1 MAQAR
6 MVTTDAEIDA
16 AIERAK
22 LLDGEPL
29 AKTAVYIASLKVLMV
44 GLTNGRRLVLPIED
58 LQGLENATAKQL
70 QNIEILGRGTG
81 INFPDIDAGLYVP
94 SLIEGVYGNRR
105 WMSELGKR
113 GGSARTEAKQIASRA
128 NGAKGGRP
136 RKAVDLTKL
145 AAAAAG
151 KPRKMAN
158 VPTPRKVAN
167 IAAAKRGGRVTGR
180 KG

>member
-1 MAQAR
+1 MTQAR
-6 MVTTDAEIDA
+6 MISTDAEIDA
-16 AIERAK
+16 AIEQAK

-29 AKTAVYIASLKVLMV
+29 AKTAVYSPSLKVLMV
-44 GLTNGRRLVLPIED
+44 GLTNGRRLALPIED

-81 INFPDIDAGLYVP
+81 INFPDIDAGFYVP

-113 GGSARTEAKQIASRA
+113 GGSARTEAKQIASRV

-136 RKAVDLTKL
+136 KKVADTRKL
-145 AAAAAG
+145 AAAAAT
-151 KPRKMAN
+151 KPG
-158 VPTPRKVAN
+158 KVAN
-167 IAAAKRGGRVTGR
+167 LPTTMKVANVAAAKRGGRVTGR
-180 KG
+180 RG

>member
-6 MVTTDAEIDA
+6 MITTDAEIDA

-29 AKTAVYIASLKVLMV
+29 AKTAVYIPSIKVLMV

-81 INFPDIDAGLYVP
+81 INFPDIDAGFYVP

-136 RKAVDLTKL
+136 RKVVDTRKV
-145 AAAAAG
+145 AAAAAT
-151 KPRKMAN
+151 K
-158 VPTPRKVAN
+158 PRKVAN
-167 IAAAKRGGRVTGR
+167 IPTPGNVANVAAAKRGGRVTGR
-180 KG
+180 RG

>member
-1 MAQAR
+1 MVQAR
-6 MVTTDAEIDA
+6 MITTDAEIDA

-29 AKTAVYIASLKVLMV
+29 AKTAVYMANLKVLIV
-44 GLTNGRRLVLPIED
+44 GLTNGRRLFLPIED
-58 LQGLENATAKQL
+58 LQGLQNATAKQL

-81 INFPDIDAGLYVP
+81 INFPDLDAGFYVP

-136 RKAVDLTKL
+136 RKVVDPGKL
-145 AAAAAG
+145 APAAEPTKIAE
-151 KPRKMAN
+151 
-158 VPTPRKVAN
+158 VPTPRRVTS
-167 IAAAKRGGRVTGR
+167 IAAAKRRSRVTGR
-180 KG
+180 NG

>member
-1 MAQAR
+1 MTQAR
-6 MVTTDAEIDA
+6 MITTDAEIDA

-29 AKTAVYIASLKVLMV
+29 AKTAVYIPRLKVLMV

-81 INFPDIDAGLYVP
+81 IDFPGIDVGFYVP

-136 RKAVDLTKL
+136 RKVLDTREVPAVAATK
-145 AAAAAG
+145 
-151 KPRKMAN
+151 
-158 VPTPRKVAN
+158 PRKVAN
-167 IAAAKRGGRVTGR
+167 IPTPGKVANVAAAKRGRRVTGR
-180 KG
+180 RG

>member
-1 MAQAR
+1 MTKEAR
-6 MVTTDAEIDA
+6 MITTDAEIDA

-29 AKTAVYIASLKVLMV
+29 ARQVQYVPRFKLLIVE
-44 GLTNGRRLVLPIED
+44 LTNGRRLALPIED
-58 LQGLENATAKQL
+58 LQGLENAAAKQL

-81 INFPDIDAGLYVP
+81 INFPDIDVGFYVP

-113 GGSARTEAKQIASRA
+113 GGSAKTEAKRAASRQ

-136 RKAVDLTKL
+136 RKQVSA
-145 AAAAAG
+145 
-151 KPRKMAN
+151 
-158 VPTPRKVAN
+158 
-167 IAAAKRGGRVTGR
+167 
-180 KG
+180 